1 MLITQHSYWTPR
13 SLKDLFQLCPSGI
26 LWFLQISQAH
36 RENRRSSRWARGG
49 WGDRSASLPHPQ
61 TQPGVCSRTPTTWPF
76 HQPWQDSP
84 SQWETVLSSSLPGAA
99 KSDKAW
105 GPPQGLAWLPPTSWE
120 AVASQAAPGSSKIG
134 SALQQLTLTAWPAP
148 PLAAHGSQA
157 PTPHTCTGGHAPLS
171 LPSCSH
177 GWPRPLPSCLYS

>member
-1 MLITQHSYWTPR
+1 MPRSPQHSASHSLPDPLAPAPFKFTSLSAGQNEVGRVKAMLITQHSYWTPR

-76 HQPWQDSP
+76 HQPWQDSL
-84 SQWETVLSSSLPGAA
+84 SQWETVLSLSLPGAA

-105 GPPQGLAWLPPTSWE
+105 GPPQGLAWLPPTS
-120 AVASQAAPGSSKIG
+120 
-134 SALQQLTLTAWPAP
+134 
-148 PLAAHGSQA
+148 
-157 PTPHTCTGGHAPLS
+157 
-171 LPSCSH
+171 
-177 GWPRPLPSCLYS
+177 